1 MAKISPLMLAPPLIF
16 AALATVFAVGM
27 LRDDPDALPSVF
39 VGKQAPSIEAEAL
52 PGLESFDRAVLDQPG
67 VKIVNFWASWC
78 APCRAE
84 HPALMALSKT
94 LPVYGVN
101 RDTTPEAALAFLGE
115 MGDPFAAVTYDPGGR
130 KSIDWG
136 VYGLP
141 ETFILDGDGKVVLRF
156 AGPIH
161 RVMDSTILPAIAEA
175 AE

>member
-1 MAKISPLMLAPPLIF
+1 MIAPPLIF
-16 AALATVFAVGM
+16 AGLAALFFVGM
-27 LRDDPDALPSVF
+27 MRDDPDALPSVF
-39 VGKQAPSIEAEAL
+39 IDKPAPPIEAATL
-52 PGLESFDRAVLDQPG
+52 ADLAVFDRAVLDQPG

-84 HPALMALSKT
+84 HPALVELAKT

-101 RDTTPEAALAFLGE
+101 RDTTPDAALKFLDE
-115 MGDPFAAVTYDPGGR
+115 LGDPYSAVVFDPGGQ

-141 ETFILDGDGKVVLRF
+141 ETFIIDGTGKVILRF

-161 RVMDSTILPAIAEA
+161 RVMESTILPAIATA
-175 AE
+175 QPAE